1 MEEGL
6 AGSVVPPGL
15 FFALCKSCF
24 WTASVLG
31 AAKPFSFSS
40 CPLCLEGNMAIIPLT
55 QKESFHDGL
64 PETAEVGSRFSAR
77 RGGLLDL
84 RINDDSGDNNGH
96 VVQRA

>member
-1 MEEGL
+1 
-6 AGSVVPPGL
+6 
-15 FFALCKSCF
+15 
-24 WTASVLG
+24 
-31 AAKPFSFSS
+31 
-40 CPLCLEGNMAIIPLT
+40 MAIIPLT